1 MMFSFQV
8 AAIVLLG
15 DIFEMWLE
23 KFPEVPPTNQQRV
36 EFWKQSSPMLA
47 AAITKLVDECNVQVF
62 YIRGNHDR
70 EITDED
76 VNSIFNN
83 KVSFVPCTLIL
94 KMKTSDTNEHRIR
107 FAHGHEYDIFNS
119 YMLCQ
124 TNNLL
129 PDKPI
134 GYYIARAV
142 ATSGRADSDG
152 ELEDILIGLA
162 STLLTMVPAALEDDL
177 VDSLLD
183 RDQHRKL
190 IERLFEGAF
199 KVKDIDFM
207 LHAKCRI
214 AEDKWI
220 RLKTMLEYPLLRLCG
235 SMVRN
240 YVEKYELSAL
250 FVREHNS
257 LHLM

>member
-1 MMFSFQV
+1 M
-8 AAIVLLG
+8 LLG

-23 KFPEVPPTNQQRV
+23 KFPEIPPTNQDRV
-36 EFWKQSSPMLA
+36 DFWKQSSPVLSA
-47 AAITKLVDECNVQVF
+47 VITKLVDECGVQVF
-62 YIRGNHDR
+62 YVRGNHDR

-76 VNSIFNN
+76 VRDIFDG
-83 KVSFVPCTLIL
+83 KVTFVPCTLIL
-94 KMKTSDTNEHRIR
+94 RMQTSDDSEHRVR

-162 STLLTMVPAALEDDL
+162 QTLLSMIPASLEDDL
-177 VDSLLD
+177 IEVLLEP
-183 RDQHRKL
+183 DQHRKL

-199 KVKDIDFM
+199 KVKDIEF
-207 LHAKCRI
+207 LIHAKCRI
-214 AEDKWI
+214 SEDKWI
-220 RLKTMLEYPLLRLCG
+220 RLNTMLEYPLLRLCG
-235 SMVRN
+235 SMV
-240 YVEKYELSAL
+240 SIAAL
-250 FVREHNS
+250 HEWLYGIEIPMR
-257 LHLM
+257 L